1 MPPVGMMNPLQSMFG
16 NLAQPGPISGP
27 VPPQGGPLPP
37 GPAPPQAAAPS
48 LDINTLLNKLIAT
61 GIIKKDAEPAPAS
74 EPVVS
79 VSKDSAAEDQKEETK
94 EIKPHDLLSIRKKVR
109 FYSKF
114 TYSKTC
120 VKWSLKNRQN
130 KYLNEKR

>member
-1 MPPVGMMNPLQSMFG
+1 MMNPLQSMFG
-16 NLAQPGPISGP
+16 NLAQPGSIPGP

-74 EPVVS
+74 APEPVAS
-79 VSKDSAAEDQKEETK
+79 ASKDSAAEDQKEETK

-109 FYSKF
+109 FYSKSI
-114 TYSKTC
+114 YCKTC
-120 VKWSLKNRQN
+120 VKQPLKNRQN
-130 KYLNEKR
+130 KDLNDKC